1 MFSKNKYKALL
12 GTALIGLL
20 LPSCYDPTQK
30 AEEPVNGWVNN
41 NTNIEYAP
49 QMYHSEAYDPM
60 SQILDTTAGIEY
72 FRGEIHD
79 TTGVGEFYNSNRFNP
94 NRMNMRVPAPNTVK
108 RGAMPYTI
116 AKEEVSTAQKNL
128 PPKGLFAEQSVF
140 NADGSTTT
148 TLTKEELKEAKALYL
163 RFCAHC
169 HGEKGDGESVLNE
182 KGIGAPSYMAHAL
195 KPIGEVF
202 HVITY
207 GKGRMGS
214 HASQLSQE
222 ERWKIAAYVQQIQAK
237 YK

>member
-1 MFSKNKYKALL
+1 MFFKNTYKTFVGA
-12 GTALIGLL
+12 ALIGLL

-30 AEEPVNGWVNN
+30 AEEATGINN
-41 NTNIEYAP
+41 NPNVEYAP
-49 QMYHSEAYDPM
+49 QMYHSESYEPLT
-60 SQILDTTAGIEY
+60 QIMDTTAGLLY

-94 NRMNMRVPAPNTVK
+94 SRMNMRVPAPNTIK

-116 AKEEVSTAQKNL
+116 AKESVTSAQKNL
-128 PPKGLFAEQSVF
+128 PPKGLFGEMPVL
-140 NADGSTTT
+140 NADGSSTT
-148 TLTKEELKEAKALYL
+148 TLTSEELKDAQALYG

-169 HGEKGDGESVLNE
+169 HGEKGDGESALNE
-182 KGIGAPSYMAHAL
+182 KGIGAPSYSAHAM

-214 HASQLSQE
+214 HASQLNQQ

>member
-1 MFSKNKYKALL
+1 MFFKNTYKALV
-12 GTALIGLL
+12 GAALIGLL

-30 AEEPVNGWVNN
+30 AEESTGVNDNP
-41 NTNIEYAP
+41 NIEYAP
-49 QMYHSEAYDPM
+49 QMYHSEAYEPLT
-60 SQILDTTAGIEY
+60 QIMDTTAGLLY
-72 FRGEIHD
+72 FKGEIHD

-94 NRMNMRVPAPNTVK
+94 SRMNMRVPAPNTIK

-116 AKEEVSTAQKNL
+116 AKEAVSSAQKNL
-128 PPKGLFAEQSVF
+128 PSEGLFAEMPVL
-140 NADGSTTT
+140 NADGSSTT
-148 TLTKEELKEAKALYL
+148 TLTSAELKESKALYM

-182 KGIGAPSYMAHAL
+182 KGIGAPSYSAHAM
-195 KPIGEVF
+195 KPIGEIF

-214 HASQLSQE
+214 HASQLNQQ

-237 YK
+237 IK

>member
-1 MFSKNKYKALL
+1 MFFNNTYKAFV
-12 GTALIGLL
+12 GAALIGLL

-30 AEEPVNGWVNN
+30 AEEATGVNDNP
-41 NTNIEYAP
+41 NIEYAP
-49 QMYHSEAYDPM
+49 QMYHSEAYEPLT
-60 SQILDTTAGIEY
+60 QIMDTTAGLLY
-72 FRGEIHD
+72 FKGEIHD

-94 NRMNMRVPAPNTVK
+94 SRMNMRVPAPNTIK

-116 AKEEVSTAQKNL
+116 AKEELSSAQKNL
-128 PPKGLFAEQSVF
+128 PPKGLFAEMPVL
-140 NADGSTTT
+140 NADGSSTT
-148 TLTKEELKEAKALYL
+148 TLTSEELKDAEALYK

-169 HGEKGDGESVLNE
+169 HGEKGDGESALND
-182 KGIGAPSYMAHAL
+182 KGIGAPSYSAHAM
-195 KPIGEVF
+195 KPIGEIF

-207 GKGRMGS
+207 GKGRMGA